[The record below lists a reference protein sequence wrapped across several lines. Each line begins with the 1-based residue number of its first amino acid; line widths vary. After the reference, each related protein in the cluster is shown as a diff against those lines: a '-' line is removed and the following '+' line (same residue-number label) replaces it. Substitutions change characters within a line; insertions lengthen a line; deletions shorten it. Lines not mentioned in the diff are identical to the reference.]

1 MPRFGIAILKFCTR
15 SSPKEGFPPTPCYSP
30 RRPDRRSGPPSC
42 CSFWEWKGQR
52 RQFVSYDREFCVVR
66 IIERDFKHL
75 IDEIAILIQ
84 FVEGRLEQF
93 NLHIEVHPNRPVEAD
108 ETGVNHSLSVFPF

>member
-1 MPRFGIAILKFCTR
+1 LHKIIAQGRFSPNTVLQPSPHGPAIR
-15 SSPKEGFPPTPCYSP
+15 A
-30 RRPDRRSGPPSC
+30 
-42 CSFWEWKGQR
+42 SFWEWKGQR
-52 RQFVSYDREFCVVR
+52 RQFVSYDREYCIVR

-93 NLHIEVHPNRPVEAD
+93 
-108 ETGVNHSLSVFPF
+108 